1 MKHIQLPLLAA
12 LQGGCG
18 PPDQPD
24 LAFQASRDAAMREIA
39 AAYERAL
46 MLLDPR
52 DLDEQAWY
60 RERLRDARCA
70 AGLDPRAPLPRAR
83 E

>member
-1 MKHIQLPLLAA
+1 MKHTQLPLIAI
-12 LQGGCG
+12 LQGGSC
-18 PPDQPD
+18 PSDVELQS
-24 LAFQASRDAAMREIA
+24 SRDAAMREIA

-46 MLLDPR
+46 RLLDPR

-60 RERLRDARCA
+60 RERLRDARLA
-70 AGLDPRAPLPRAR
+70 AGLDPPGPLPRAY

>member
-1 MKHIQLPLLAA
+1 MKHTQPPLMAVLP
-12 LQGGCG
+12 GGSEL
-18 PPDQPD
+18 DFQPT
-24 LAFQASRDAAMREIA
+24 RDAAMREIA

-46 MLLDPR
+46 TLLDPR

-60 RERLRDARCA
+60 AERLRDARLA
-70 AGLDPRAPLPRAR
+70 AGLDPPGPLPRAH

>member
-1 MKHIQLPLLAA
+1 MKHIQLPLLAV
-12 LQGGCG
+12 LQGGCST
-18 PPDQPD
+18 PDFQP
-24 LAFQASRDAAMREIA
+24 SRDAAMREIA

-46 MLLDPR
+46 TLLDPR

-70 AGLDPRAPLPRAR
+70 AGLDPRAPLPRVR
-83 E
+83 D

>member
-1 MKHIQLPLLAA
+1 MKHIQLPLIAVLEGGACPSEFE
-12 LQGGCG
+12 LQ
-18 PPDQPD
+18 P
-24 LAFQASRDAAMREIA
+24 SRDAAMHEIA

-46 MLLDPR
+46 TLLDPR

-60 RERLRDARCA
+60 RERLRDARLA
-70 AGLDPRAPLPRAR
+70 AGLDPPAPLPRVR

>member
-1 MKHIQLPLLAA
+1 MKHTQLPLIAI
-12 LQGGCG
+12 LQGGSC
-18 PPDQPD
+18 PSD
-24 LAFQASRDAAMREIA
+24 LDFQSSRDAAMREIA

-46 MLLDPR
+46 RLLDPR

-60 RERLRDARCA
+60 RERLRDARLA
-70 AGLDPRAPLPRAR
+70 AGLDPPGPLPRAY

>member
-1 MKHIQLPLLAA
+1 MKHIQLPLLAV
-12 LQGGCG
+12 LQGGDA
-18 PPDQPD
+18 PPDVD
-24 LAFQASRDAAMREIA
+24 FQRSRDAAMCEIA

-46 MLLDPR
+46 TLLDPR

-60 RERLRDARCA
+60 AERLRDARLA
-70 AGLDPRAPLPRAR
+70 AGLDPPAPLPRAH

>member
-1 MKHIQLPLLAA
+1 MKHTQPPLMTVLA
-12 LQGGCG
+12 GGSE
-18 PPDQPD
+18 PD
-24 LAFQASRDAAMREIA
+24 FQRSRDAAMREIA

-46 MLLDPR
+46 TLLDPR

-60 RERLRDARCA
+60 AERLRDARLA
-70 AGLDPRAPLPRAR
+70 AGLDPLAPLPRAH

>member
-1 MKHIQLPLLAA
+1 MKHTQLPLIAI
-12 LQGGCG
+12 LQGGSC
-18 PPDQPD
+18 PSD
-24 LAFQASRDAAMREIA
+24 LDFQFSRDAAMREIA

-46 MLLDPR
+46 RLLDPR

-60 RERLRDARCA
+60 RERLRDARLA
-70 AGLDPRAPLPRAR
+70 AGLDPPGPLPRAY

>member
-1 MKHIQLPLLAA
+1 MKHSQLPLMIV
-12 LQGGCG
+12 LQGGAC
-18 PPDQPD
+18 PSEIEFQP
-24 LAFQASRDAAMREIA
+24 SRDAAMREIA

-46 MLLDPR
+46 TMLDPR

-60 RERLRDARCA
+60 RERLRDARLA
-70 AGLDPRAPLPRAR
+70 AGLDPPAPLPRAH

>member
-1 MKHIQLPLLAA
+1 MKHIQLPLVAVLEGGSCPSDLE
-12 LQGGCG
+12 LQ
-18 PPDQPD
+18 P
-24 LAFQASRDAAMREIA
+24 SRDAAMREIA

-46 MLLDPR
+46 TLLDPR

-60 RERLRDARCA
+60 RERLRDARLA
-70 AGLDPRAPLPRAR
+70 AGLDPPGPLPRAH